1 MNIRF
6 VTVAVAIANSP
17 TALGPKI
24 EADLRQWGEPLR
36 WAITHVDL
44 TQQTIHVEAVVTTS
58 A

>member
-6 VTVAVAIANSP
+6 VTVDVAIASP
-17 TALGPKI
+17 STALVPKI

-36 WAITHVDL
+36 WAITYVDL
-44 TQQTIHVEAVVTTS
+44 AQQTVHVEAVVTTS

>member
-6 VTVAVAIANSP
+6 VTADVAIANSSQS
-17 TALGPKI
+17 LVLKI
-24 EADLRQWGEPLR
+24 ETDLRQWGEPLR

-44 TQQTIHVEAVVTTS
+44 AQQTVHVEAVVTTS